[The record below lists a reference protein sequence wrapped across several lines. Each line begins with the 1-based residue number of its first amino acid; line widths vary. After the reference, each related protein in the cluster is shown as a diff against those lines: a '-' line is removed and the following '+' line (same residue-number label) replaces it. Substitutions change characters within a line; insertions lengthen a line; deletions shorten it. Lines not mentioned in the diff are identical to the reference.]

1 MNHKGAWLV
10 ITDASGSLWYCGDGM
25 YVWAS
30 STDCWLCC
38 VRGRRSAEL
47 NEARQMEA
55 DDFPHHQL
63 HLTLLLPFHCI
74 HSCLYC
80 TTLCVMEEIT
90 NGSLRAIGVR
100 VAALAKLT
108 PPHKMRWVEEEV
120 DTNTRSLKDLQTDI
134 EYWINE
140 IAILKDIVGRQQL
153 NNRKVGE
160 GGREGKRTG

>member
-1 MNHKGAWLV
+1 
-10 ITDASGSLWYCGDGM
+10 
-25 YVWAS
+25 
-30 STDCWLCC
+30 
-38 VRGRRSAEL
+38 
-47 NEARQMEA
+47 
-55 DDFPHHQL
+55 
-63 HLTLLLPFHCI
+63 
-74 HSCLYC
+74 
-80 TTLCVMEEIT
+80 MEEIT